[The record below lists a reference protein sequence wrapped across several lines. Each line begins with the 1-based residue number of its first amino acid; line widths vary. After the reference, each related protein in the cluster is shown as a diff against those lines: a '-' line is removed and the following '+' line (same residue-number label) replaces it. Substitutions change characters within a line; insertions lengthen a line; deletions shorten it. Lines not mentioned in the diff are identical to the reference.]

1 MIKTITNLL
10 TDLKKN
16 GVDMISQA
24 EYVKHSVMIGDMYE
38 GLTSELLNKSIFE
51 GLNLKVVSGK
61 IKNNTGGISSQIDC
75 MIVVGDGENLPFT
88 NNYIYHYSQ
97 VIAVIEV
104 KKNLSKNE
112 ILGSYSN
119 LKSVMEV
126 SRFPDQDGES
136 FMLDLHKTAWESLT
150 NTEYPSREDISNY
163 TEDLQYIYHTLF
175 MEAYFPLRIV
185 FGFFGFKSEHSLR
198 ESFVNILNE
207 KVENKENKGFGV
219 GSFPNLIISEK
230 YSLIKSN
237 GMPYAVPFQ
246 DEEFYWPF
254 YLSSNKNP
262 IVHLLELLWTRL
274 SFKYK
279 ISSDIFEDDLYKNFD
294 HAFLNCKFMTNEYG
308 MKGWAYSYFE
318 LTKDELSLNE
328 PIEKWFPSE
337 INQLEFVI
345 INLLCHLEELDFDDS
360 NLVECLN
367 EHNTSLEDLLQSLS
381 AKRLIF
387 YNDKSLKLSTKKCI
401 TIMKGDKI
409 YAGDDVN
416 GMMSKFALENI

>member
-1 MIKTITNLL
+1 MIKNITNLL

-16 GVDMISQA
+16 GIDLISQA
-24 EYVKHSVMIGDMYE
+24 EYIKHPGMIGDMYE
-38 GLTSELLNKSIFE
+38 GLTAELLNKSIFE

-61 IKNNTGGISSQIDC
+61 IINNNGGISSQIDC
-75 MIVVGDGENLPFT
+75 MIVVGEGEILPFT
-88 NNYIYHYSQ
+88 TNFVYHYSQ

-104 KKNLSKNE
+104 KKNLSKKE

-126 SRFPDQDGES
+126 SRFPDKDGES
-136 FMLDLHKTAWESLT
+136 FMLQLHKTAWEGLT
-150 NTEYPSREDISNY
+150 NTEYPLREDISKY
-163 TEDLQYIYHTLF
+163 PEDLQFIYHTLF

-185 FGFFGFKSEHSLR
+185 FGFFGFQSEYSLR

-207 KVENKENKGFGV
+207 KIENKENRGFGI

-262 IVHLLELLWTRL
+262 ILHLLELLWTRL
-274 SFKYK
+274 SFKFK
-279 ISSDIFEDDLYKNFD
+279 ISSNIFEDDLYKNFD
-294 HAFLNCKFMTNEYG
+294 HAFLNCKFATNEYG
-308 MKGWAYSYFE
+308 DKGWAYSYFE
-318 LTKDELSLNE
+318 LTKEELELEE
-328 PIEKWFPSE
+328 PQEKWQPFE

-345 INLLCHLEELDFDDS
+345 INLLCSIEELQFNDPI
-360 NLVECLN
+360 LIECLT
-367 EHNTSLEDLLQSLS
+367 EHNTSLEELLQNLS
-381 AKRLIF
+381 AKKLIF
-387 YNDKSLKLSTKKCI
+387 FNDKSLKLSTKKCI
-401 TIMKGDKI
+401 TILKGDKI

-416 GMMSKFALENI
+416 GMMSKFAFENI